1 MLKSAIFCCFWK
13 LCFIDRR
20 LISSANVI
28 FFGTSQCS
36 VSHICLSLM
45 LMIRNHVH
53 SLHIIVD
60 RNQEFQNFFSMKPF
74 HIHEGKISS
83 KKDCPIVN
91 VKSKNGKI
99 LNVKLHLSW
108 KTVVANSAWVK
119 PWILTNISRSKDN
132 QVMKCDQLIE
142 YQTQKPN
149 TKCGGGTIPRL
160 SITMY

>member
-1 MLKSAIFCCFWK
+1 MKKVSFFVVFENYVSLTGGLFQTPMWF
-13 LCFIDRR
+13 
-20 LISSANVI
+20 

-36 VSHICLSLM
+36 DSHICLSLM

-74 HIHEGKISS
+74 HIHKRKISS

-99 LNVKLHLSW
+99 LNVKLSLNW
-108 KTVVANSAWVK
+108 KMVVANSAWLK

-132 QVMKCDQLIE
+132 QRWNVI
-142 YQTQKPN
+142 
-149 TKCGGGTIPRL
+149 
-160 SITMY
+160 S

>member
-1 MLKSAIFCCFWK
+1 MWKKCNFLLFLKIMFHWQEAYFKRQCDF
-13 LCFIDRR
+13 
-20 LISSANVI
+20 

-74 HIHEGKISS
+74 HIHERKISS

-91 VKSKNGKI
+91 VKSKDGKI
-99 LNVKLHLSW
+99 LNVKLNLNG
-108 KTVVANSAWVK
+108 KAVVPNSAWVK

-132 QVMKCDQLIE
+132 QRWNVI
-142 YQTQKPN
+142 
-149 TKCGGGTIPRL
+149 
-160 SITMY
+160 S